1 MNPIA
6 FIAGSYQPNQCGVAH
21 YTAHLREQLAN
32 RGMPSLVLTTHSIAQ
47 SNQNATV
54 QGAVN
59 GWHLRDLIPL
69 VRAIHRSHAS
79 LLHIQHAAGTYG
91 FDRALFLLPLLLRQ
105 TGWQAPIVTTVH
117 EYGWWEWQP
126 KGIPPQWMEW
136 LKVFGQKRGWW
147 DREDGF
153 LLTQSH
159 ALITTTHEI
168 EQTIFDRLP
177 HLKSQ
182 VYRIPIAAN
191 VEVQNC
197 DRLQARKT
205 IRHQLGWSE
214 DAVIIAFFGFLHP
227 VKGLET
233 LLPAFEQVCSHH
245 PQARLLLIGGVE
257 TLALPGE
264 QATRYWK
271 QLGSRITELGLS
283 SVVHRTGYLDAKDVS
298 IHLTASDLGVLPFN
312 HGVTLK
318 SGSLLTLLAHALPTI
333 ATQSTPPAPQLDDTI
348 GQWIPPRQV
357 DSLASALLKV
367 LTDSARRQTLASA
380 GLHFSQQFTWDSIV
394 EAHLAVYQSVGY
406 ARP

>member
-1 MNPIA
+1 MDCIA
-6 FIAGSYQPNQCGVAH
+6 FVAGSYQPNQCGVAH
-21 YTAHLREQLAN
+21 YTAHLREHLAN
-32 RGMPSLVLTTHSIAQ
+32 RGLSSLVLTTYKIAQ
-47 SNQNATV
+47 ATQDNTV
-54 QGAVN
+54 IGAVN
-59 GWHLRDLIPL
+59 DWHLRDLIAL
-69 VRAIHRSHAS
+69 IRAIHRTNAS

-126 KGIPPQWMEW
+126 EGIPPQIMEW
-136 LKVFGQKRGWW
+136 LKGFGQTRGWW

-168 EQTIFDRLP
+168 EQILFDRLP

-191 VEVQNC
+191 VEVQDC
-197 DRLQARKT
+197 DRFQTRQT
-205 IRHQLGWSE
+205 IRQQLGWPE

-233 LLPAFEQVCSHH
+233 LLLAVQQVFATY
-245 PQARLLLIGGVE
+245 PQGRLLLIGGVE

-264 QATRYWK
+264 QATQYWN
-271 QLGSRITELGLS
+271 QLESRMTELGLRA
-283 SVVHRTGYLDAKDVS
+283 VVQMTGYLDAKDVS
-298 IHLTASDLGVLPFN
+298 IHLAASDLGVLPFN

-318 SGSLLTLLAHALPTI
+318 SGSLLTLLAHGLPTI
-333 ATQSTPPAPQLDDTI
+333 ATQSTPPDPQLDDTI
-348 GQWIPPRQV
+348 VQWIPPRQV
-357 DSLASALLKV
+357 PPLASALMKL
-367 LTDSARRQTLASA
+367 LTDSAHRQQLISA
-380 GLHFSQQFTWDSIV
+380 GLTFSQQFTWPNIV
-394 EAHLAVYQSVGY
+394 DAHLDVYQSVGY